1 MRFVDLDGWAAVL
14 SLQGVLV
21 ACMPAQSNRGLER
34 ELQAARAE
42 AAVEQRRVYE
52 LEARL
57 ARLEYHAEQPP
68 ATPVANPAGGDPTVQ
83 RQLDALIALN
93 QELLREVQ
101 ANRERTALA
110 APAVAPPAPV
120 PAVLTPPAAAQQS
133 QTASTLGP
141 ECNTGLT
148 TEQRA
153 SYHSPHKSNSFA
165 KTCSRSSRHCSKDSP
180 RRGCATTSFAYGA
193 ISSDCSKLGQGHRR
207 VSPAGA

>member
-133 QTASTLGP
+133 QTASTIGP

-148 TEQRA
+148 TEQKILQLVLELKGNR
-153 SYHSPHKSNSFA
+153 SPWRVDGLTYEESQA
-165 KTCSRSSRHCSKDSP
+165 LRVLL
-180 RRGCATTSFAYGA
+180 RGERPL
-193 ISSDCSKLGQGHRR
+193 DHENPWQ
-207 VSPAGA
+207 

>member
-148 TEQRA
+148 TEQKILQLVLELKGNR
-153 SYHSPHKSNSFA
+153 SPWRVDGLTYEESQA
-165 KTCSRSSRHCSKDSP
+165 LRVLL
-180 RRGCATTSFAYGA
+180 RGERPL
-193 ISSDCSKLGQGHRR
+193 DHENPWQ
-207 VSPAGA
+207 